1 MAGGPPDGEAGM
13 TNTTRRIALGALAAA
28 CACPALALAQEE
40 TVLKGTIIRRK
51 GNKLTLRTATGDAV
65 VKLQDSTKVES
76 NAGVLG
82 VRRQQ
87 RYPTELIRGLPI
99 EAHGAMQ
106 DGELLA
112 SSVLFNPGDLKT
124 AQQISAG
131 INQTENQV
139 GEHEERLNNVGD
151 FAVVG
156 RTKVFFPVGSSKL
169 SAKGMQDL
177 KSIAA
182 EAKGHKGYRLAV
194 VGRADPT
201 GNVAAN
207 QKLSE
212 ARAAAVTA
220 YLLQSCAVSPGRLL
234 PAQAVGESPVF
245 EDPDPPKSDAEARR
259 VTVTI
264 AVSKATLSSSQE

>member
-1 MAGGPPDGEAGM
+1 M
-13 TNTTRRIALGALAAA
+13 TNTTRRTALGALAAA
-28 CACPALALAQEE
+28 CAVPALALAQEE
-40 TVLKGTIIRRK
+40 TTLKGTIISRK
-51 GNKLTLRTATGDAV
+51 GNRLVIRTPTGDV
-65 VKLQDSTKVES
+65 GVQIQDSTKVES

-99 EAHGAMQ
+99 EAKGSMQ
-106 DGELLA
+106 GSDLMA
-112 SSVLFNPGDLKT
+112 STVLFNPGDLKT
-124 AQQISAG
+124 ANQIAAG
-131 INQTENQV
+131 MHQTEEQV

-151 FAVVG
+151 YAVVG
-156 RTKVFFPVGSSKL
+156 RTKVFFAVGSSKL

-182 EAKGHKGYRLAV
+182 EAKTHKGYRMAV

-207 QKLSE
+207 QRLSE

-234 PAQAVGESPVF
+234 PSQAVGESPIF
-245 EDPDPPKSDAEARR
+245 EDPDPPKNDSEARR
-259 VTVTI
+259 VTVSV
-264 AVSKATLSSSQE
+264 AVSKATLPASNQ